1 MYSYLIEQT
10 NVVKNNDLHVIT
22 ESVTDSG
29 TPKVVFKAT
38 LQEAG
43 VINQNKRRYSSAI
56 CESIVDQLSPKA
68 TSRNLLMEVDHPM
81 SGTEDEM
88 KRRAGIVKLSECG
101 CILREIKMQPDGKVV
116 GIIETLSGFKGPDI
130 ARLITEDK
138 VDIGFSLR
146 ALGGVTPTGDGIL
159 EVTSPIRAITYDI
172 VSNPSHKNAKI
183 LQFIP
188 ESDTS
193 FMNDSSSASHSVL
206 FESADFDADRLI
218 LENDNVNLPL
228 FENFSLEFLDSVIRK
243 EFNKNICGMTFKF

>member
-1 MYSYLIEQT
+1 MYSFLIEQT

-22 ESVTDSG
+22 ESVTESG
-29 TPKVVFKAT
+29 TPKVIFKAT

-43 VINQNKRRYSSAI
+43 VVNQNKRRYSSAI

-81 SGTEDEM
+81 SGTEEEM

-101 CILREIKMQPDGKVV
+101 CILREIKMEPNGKVV

-193 FMNDSSSASHSVL
+193 YMTESANSNTML
-206 FESADFDADRLI
+206 FESADFNADRLI
-218 LENDNVNLPL
+218 LESDNVNLPL
-228 FENFSLEFLDSVIRK
+228 FENFSLDFLDKVIRK
-243 EFNKNICGMTFKF
+243 DFTKNICGMTFKF

>member
-1 MYSYLIEQT
+1 MYSFLIEQT

-22 ESVTDSG
+22 ESVTESG
-29 TPKVVFKAT
+29 TPKVIFKAT

-43 VINQNKRRYSSAI
+43 VVNQNKRRYSSAI

-81 SGTEDEM
+81 SGTEEEM

-101 CILREIKMQPDGKVV
+101 CILREIKMEPDGKVI

-193 FMNDSSSASHSVL
+193 YMTESANSNTML

-218 LENDNVNLPL
+218 LESDNVNLPL
-228 FENFSLEFLDSVIRK
+228 FENFSLDFLDKVIRK
-243 EFNKNICGMTFKF
+243 DFTKNICGMTFKF

>member
-1 MYSYLIEQT
+1 MYSFLIEQT

-22 ESVTDSG
+22 ESVTESG
-29 TPKVVFKAT
+29 TPKVIFKAT

-43 VINQNKRRYSSAI
+43 VVNQNKRRYSSAI

-81 SGTEDEM
+81 SGTEEEM
-88 KRRAGIVKLSECG
+88 KRRAGVVKLSECG
-101 CILREIKMQPDGKVV
+101 CILREIKMEPNGKVV

-193 FMNDSSSASHSVL
+193 YMTESANSNTML

-218 LENDNVNLPL
+218 LESDNVNLPL
-228 FENFSLEFLDSVIRK
+228 FENFSLDFLDKVIRK
-243 EFNKNICGMTFKF
+243 DFTKNICGMTFKF

>member
-1 MYSYLIEQT
+1 MSSLSGLMINGRSGLVKLI
-10 NVVKNNDLHVIT
+10 IT
-22 ESVTDSG
+22 ESVTESG
-29 TPKVVFKAT
+29 TPKVIFKAT

-43 VINQNKRRYSSAI
+43 VVNQNKRRYSSAI

-81 SGTEDEM
+81 SGTEEEM

-101 CILREIKMQPDGKVV
+101 CILREIKMEPNGKVV

-193 FMNDSSSASHSVL
+193 YMTESANSNTML
-206 FESADFDADRLI
+206 FESADFNADRLI
-218 LENDNVNLPL
+218 LESDNVNLPL
-228 FENFSLEFLDSVIRK
+228 FENFSLDFLDKVIRK
-243 EFNKNICGMTFKF
+243 DFTKNICGMTFKF

>member
-1 MYSYLIEQT
+1 MYSFLIEQT
-10 NVVKNNDLHVIT
+10 NVVKNNDLHVLT
-22 ESVTDSG
+22 ESVTESG
-29 TPKVVFKAT
+29 VPKVIFKAT

-43 VINQNKRRYSSAI
+43 VVNQNKRRYSSAI

-68 TSRNLLMEVDHPM
+68 NSRNLLMEVDHPM

-101 CILREIKMQPDGKVV
+101 CILREIKMEPDGKVV
-116 GIIETLSGFKGPDI
+116 GIVETLSGFKGPDI

-193 FMNDSSSASHSVL
+193 YINESANNSML

-218 LENDNVNLPL
+218 LESDNVNLPL
-228 FENFSLEFLDSVIRK
+228 FENFSLDFLDKVIRK
-243 EFNKNICGMTFKF
+243 EFNNNICGMTFKF

>member
-1 MYSYLIEQT
+1 MYSFLIEQ
-10 NVVKNNDLHVIT
+10 NEVIKNNDLHVIT
-22 ESVTDSG
+22 ESVTESG
-29 TPKVVFKAT
+29 TPKVIFKAT

-43 VINQNKRRYSSAI
+43 VVNQNKRRYSSAI

-81 SGTEDEM
+81 SGTEEEM
-88 KRRAGIVKLSECG
+88 KRRAGVVKLSECG
-101 CILREIKMQPDGKVV
+101 CILREIKMEPNGKVV

-193 FMNDSSSASHSVL
+193 YMTESANSNTML

-218 LENDNVNLPL
+218 LESDNVNLPL
-228 FENFSLEFLDSVIRK
+228 FENFSLDFLDKVIRK
-243 EFNKNICGMTFKF
+243 DFTKNICGMTFKF